1 MREPTDPWLGSVSR
15 SWPWLERWYTMT
27 LWISALICA
36 FLGVI
41 GIRIWYRRWRR
52 ARIAAR
58 RIVEKPNSHYSSA
71 MVKNQ
76 VDRERW
82 GSVNLDLIHPVN
94 REEVERLL
102 ALADVQGPGSLSNRE
117 RLFLENMT
125 RLSFS

>member
-1 MREPTDPWLGSVSR
+1 MPIWVYAMVVGFL
-15 SWPWLERWYTMT
+15 
-27 LWISALICA
+27 SA
-36 FLGVI
+36 I
-41 GIRIWYRRWRR
+41 GGRIWYRRWRR

-58 RIVEKPNSHYSSA
+58 RIVEKPNSFYSSA
-71 MVKNQ
+71 IVKNH

-82 GSVNLDLIHPVN
+82 GTVKLDLIHPVN

-102 ALADVQGPGSLSNRE
+102 ALADVQGPEALSNRE

>member
-1 MREPTDPWLGSVSR
+1 MP
-15 SWPWLERWYTMT
+15 
-27 LWISALICA
+27 LWIIALA
-36 FLGVI
+36 FAVLGAI
-41 GIRIWYRRWRR
+41 GSRIWYRRWRR

-58 RIVEKPNSHYSSA
+58 RIVEKPNSFYSST

-82 GSVNLDLIHPVN
+82 GTVNLDLIHPVN

-102 ALADVQGPGSLSNRE
+102 ALADVQGPDALTNRE

-125 RLSFS
+125 RLSFG

>member
-1 MREPTDPWLGSVSR
+1 MPIWITALAFAVLGALGS
-15 SWPWLERWYTMT
+15 
-27 LWISALICA
+27 
-36 FLGVI
+36 
-41 GIRIWYRRWRR
+41 RIWYRRWKR

-58 RIVEKPNSHYSSA
+58 RVLEKPNSHYSSA
-71 MVKNQ
+71 IVKNQ

-82 GSVNLDLIHPVN
+82 DSVNLDLIHPVN

-102 ALADVQGPGSLSNRE
+102 AVADVQGPDALSNRE

>member
-1 MREPTDPWLGSVSR
+1 MP
-15 SWPWLERWYTMT
+15 
-27 LWISALICA
+27 LWITALGFA
-36 FLGVI
+36 VLGGI

-58 RIVEKPNSHYSSA
+58 RVVEKPNSHYSSEI
-71 MVKNQ
+71 VKHQ

-82 GSVNLDLIHPVN
+82 ETVNLDLIHPVN

-102 ALADVQGPGSLSNRE
+102 AVADVQGPEALSTRE